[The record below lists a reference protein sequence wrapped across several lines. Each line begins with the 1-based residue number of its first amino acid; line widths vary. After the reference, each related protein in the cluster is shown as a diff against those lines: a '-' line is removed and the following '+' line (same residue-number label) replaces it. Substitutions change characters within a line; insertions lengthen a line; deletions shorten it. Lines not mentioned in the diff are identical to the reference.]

1 MCECLEPFSAPTRE
15 WFRHA
20 FGAPTEAQRE
30 AWPAIRSGRD
40 VLVIAPT
47 GSGKTLAAF
56 LSAIDR
62 LMAAPSAAGGA
73 KPEQGEDGSSSD
85 SGSRSRAAAGR
96 TSGTGRTRGAR
107 RGTALR
113 RGVRILYIS
122 PLKALAVDVA
132 KNLETPLAG
141 IAAQCGSMGLP
152 APAIRV
158 ATRSG
163 DTTPKERRAITTHPP
178 DILVT
183 TPESLYLMLTSQAR
197 RILKTVDTVI
207 VDEVHALAGTKRGA
221 HLALSLERLDDLIAH
236 AKGHAGDKPGTASD
250 ATDDGRGGEASGPAV
265 CVRAQRIG
273 LSATVNP
280 PAEAALFLGGAH
292 PVTIVDSGSR
302 PAMSLNVVEPLADM
316 RDLQS
321 ANVPSRAGGVD
332 AEGRAAPPISGV
344 TPAMRRLAERRG
356 LVGGETGGAADA
368 HGGAPRPAGA
378 ATSTA
383 DSRAI
388 VGAAGDGATGSIW
401 PAVERSVLDEIL
413 AHRTTLVF
421 VNSRGLA
428 EKLTARLNDLYA
440 ERRGSGAG
448 GGEVGAAH
456 AAAGAWVATSLSP
469 MPIPSSPEGR
479 EGFAAHYDAVVG
491 GTTQLVG
498 SHGPD
503 DVIAMAHHGSVSKDR
518 RKQIEERLKRGEL
531 RCVVATSSLELGIDM
546 GSVDLVIQIAPPL
559 SVASGLQR
567 VGRADHHVG
576 GVSHALFYPLT
587 REQII
592 GVAAGIESMRAG
604 AIEPLAM
611 PRNPLDILAQ
621 QTVAAAAMDD
631 LDPDVW
637 FATVRRAAPFAA
649 LDRGMFDAVLGMLT
663 GAYDTEE
670 FSAFRPPLMWNHDVN
685 RVAAR
690 PGAQR
695 LAVTSGGTIPDRGLY
710 TVVLPEADAGKGRRR
725 VGELDEEM
733 VYESRV
739 GDIITLGTSTWR
751 IEEIT
756 RDRVVVTPA
765 PGRTARLPF
774 WHGEESGRDAGFGR
788 AKGRFVRETAAGLVD
803 AEAVVGLA
811 EDDAD
816 REPAGGDSA
825 GRNGAAGTSQTSRN
839 HASEPGRGKTYG
851 SRRPHFT
858 PAILRRL
865 HEDGLDG
872 NAIDNLAR
880 LLAEQQAATGV
891 VPSDM
896 TIVIERCPDEE
907 GDLRVIVHSPYGR
920 RVHEPW
926 SMAVTARMRQ
936 RYGFDGQAYA
946 ADDGIVLRIPDGVG
960 AIDIRGL
967 LLFEPDELRR
977 LIETQVG
984 ESVLYAAKFRE
995 CAARSLYLPRTE
1007 PGRRVPLWQQRLRAA
1022 QLLAAAR
1029 TRRNFPLL
1037 LETARECLQDVY
1049 DLDALRDLMERL
1061 RAGTI
1066 ALADATTET
1075 PSPFA
1080 ENLLFGFVGSVMYQY
1095 DVPQAERNAGL
1106 LSMDPDVLE
1115 KLLGDTDM
1123 STVLDAQVV
1132 AEVSQELAARTFWN
1146 ELDAAD
1152 VAGRVT
1158 RYAKTHGP
1166 FTADRMIAD
1175 LGIDAE
1181 TAVRTLDELHAR
1193 GEVMRGRFV
1202 ATTNDGDDGVAGG
1215 GDGEGVGTDAR
1226 VGDGTVQWLHKDVFR
1241 RIRARSLAKARE
1253 AVKPVAPGIYQ
1264 AFLLDRQGVGP
1275 VGGERYHGVDGLM
1288 RVIEQL
1294 EGVALPAAVW
1304 ESSVFPA
1311 RVADYAPPMLDELLA
1326 GGEIVWVGSKTG
1338 ATDAR
1343 EPGLIAFHPADSMLL
1358 AEGGTT
1364 AQTEQSDES
1373 GRAGENG
1380 RPGGTGQTADRGRGE
1395 YGRTMPQAILDVLAS
1410 GGAYHASQLG
1420 AMVRERRRLPETVPG
1435 AGIGADVASPS
1446 AADGLPDGQP
1456 AEIVDPD
1463 TGEILEESAGE
1474 VRGAGGAAVPGH
1486 GESAS
1491 GDQWGQ
1497 DDWDWS
1503 QRQFEEALWSL
1514 VWQGEVTNGSFMPV
1528 RALCAGTRT
1537 VRTPAR
1543 ASRRRIRIQTQTPMT
1558 LSGLW
1563 SRVEGGMGG
1572 PAMDTSTEP
1581 MNAGPVVGRNAGP
1594 GNGLPQTGSAG
1605 AGGIAVAPER
1615 RAIEQVEILLDRYG
1629 VVAQPLVDKE
1639 GVSGGFS
1646 ALYPVL
1652 KRMEEHGRLVR
1663 GMFVTGFGAAQFA
1676 EHDTVD
1682 ALREATGHMRSP
1694 VALSV
1699 LDPANLYGSA
1709 LRWPGVP
1716 HGAGK
1721 PTRREGGLV
1730 VIAAGETVAYATPK
1744 SKHLTVF
1751 ADEAVNGFD
1760 AANGADAV
1768 PGADAGGGISTE
1780 AGDDRLRLGLTE
1792 LAYALRRC
1800 GPGTVTFA
1808 DVNGAALNAR
1818 SPYARV
1824 LHQAGFTPVPQG
1836 MRLY

>member
-1 MCECLEPFSAPTRE
+1 MSRVGPSRPRTIIEHMCESLASFSNPTRE

-20 FGAPTEAQRE
+20 FGTPTEAQRE
-30 AWPAIRSGRD
+30 AWPVIHSGANT
-40 VLVIAPT
+40 LVIAPT
-47 GSGKTLAAF
+47 GSGKTLCAF

-62 LMAAPSAAGGA
+62 LMTDGADIAAGA
-73 KPEQGEDGSSSD
+73 
-85 SGSRSRAAAGR
+85 SGKRP
-96 TSGTGRTRGAR
+96 
-107 RGTALR
+107 
-113 RGVRILYIS
+113 RGVRVLYIS

-132 KNLETPLAG
+132 KNLEAPLAG
-141 IAAQCGSMGLP
+141 IARQCEAMGLA
-152 APAIRV
+152 APSISV

-163 DTTPKERRAITTHPP
+163 DTTPKERRAIATHPP

-207 VDEVHALAGTKRGA
+207 IDEVHALAGTKRGA
-221 HLALSLERLDDLIAH
+221 HLALSLERLDGL
-236 AKGHAGDKPGTASD
+236 AGAD
-250 ATDDGRGGEASGPAV
+250 AP
-265 CVRAQRIG
+265 RAQRIG

-280 PAEAALFLGGAH
+280 PAEAAAFLGGAR
-292 PVTIVDSGSR
+292 PVTIVDPGSR
-302 PAMSLNVVEPLADM
+302 PALSLKVVEPLADM

-321 ANVPSRAGGVD
+321 ANVPRRAGGVD
-332 AEGRAAPPISGV
+332 GSAAGAAPHISGV

-356 LVGGETGGAADA
+356 LAAGGTADGAVPRPTGGTMPS
-368 HGGAPRPAGA
+368 GGSVRAGG
-378 ATSTA
+378 SGA
-383 DSRAI
+383 DSRAMT
-388 VGAAGDGATGSIW
+388 GAAGDGTRGSASGSIW
-401 PAVERSVLDEIL
+401 PVVEASVLDEIL

-448 GGEVGAAH
+448 GGESGVAGGAAD
-456 AAAGAWVATSLSP
+456 AWSAPS
-469 MPIPSSPEGR
+469 PIPPSSIPASPEGR

-546 GSVDLVIQIAPPL
+546 GSVDLVIQISPPL

-631 LDPDVW
+631 LDPDMW

-649 LDRGMFDAVLGMLT
+649 LDRSMFDAVLGMLT

-788 AKGRFVRETAAGLVD
+788 AKGRFIREAAAGLVD
-803 AEAVVGLA
+803 AEAFGGTA
-811 EDDAD
+811 GDDAPGGVAAGG
-816 REPAGGDSA
+816 EPAGWS
-825 GRNGAAGTSQTSRN
+825 
-839 HASEPGRGKTYG
+839 HAEQGEDGETYG
-851 SRRPHFT
+851 GRRPHFT

-872 NAIDNLAR
+872 NAIGNLAR

-891 VPSDM
+891 VPSDT

-926 SMAVTARMRQ
+926 SMAVTARLRQ

-960 AIDIRGL
+960 AIDIREL

-984 ESVLYAAKFRE
+984 QSVLYAAKFRE

-1007 PGRRVPLWQQRLRAA
+1007 PGRRVPLWQQRLRAS

-1049 DLDALRDLMERL
+1049 DLDALRDLMQRL

-1066 ALADATTET
+1066 ALAEATTET

-1095 DVPQAERNAGL
+1095 DVPQAERSASL

-1115 KLLGDTDM
+1115 KLLGGTDM

-1132 AEVSQELAARTFWN
+1132 AEVAHELAARTFWN

-1152 VAGRVT
+1152 VTGRVT

-1193 GEVMRGRFV
+1193 GEVMRGRFI
-1202 ATTNDGDDGVAGG
+1202 ATTDDGHAGAGARVVG
-1215 GDGEGVGTDAR
+1215 GDCVGAR
-1226 VGDGTVQWLHKDVFR
+1226 VGGGGGPDDSGNGTADSPAGDSTVQWLHKDVFR
-1241 RIRARSLAKARE
+1241 RIRSRSLVKARE
-1253 AVKPVAPGIYQ
+1253 AVKPVAPGVYQ

-1275 VGGERYHGVDGLM
+1275 VGGERYHGADGLM

-1304 ESSVFPA
+1304 ESAVFPA
-1311 RVADYAPPMLDELLA
+1311 RVADYAPSMLDELLA
-1326 GGEIVWVGSKTG
+1326 GGEIMWVGSKTG

-1343 EPGLIAFHPADSMLL
+1343 EPGLITFHPADSVLL
-1358 AEGGTT
+1358 AGAGMT
-1364 AQTEQSDES
+1364 AQTGWPDETD
-1373 GRAGENG
+1373 RPGENG
-1380 RPGGTGQTADRGRGE
+1380 RPSGTGRATDRNRGE
-1395 YGRTMPQAILDVLAS
+1395 CGRTMPQAILDALAT
-1410 GGAYHASQLG
+1410 GGAYHASQL
-1420 AMVRERRRLPETVPG
+1420 AALVRERRRLPETLPG
-1435 AGIGADVASPS
+1435 AGAGAAS
-1446 AADGLPDGQP
+1446 AADDLPDGQA

-1463 TGEILEESAGE
+1463 TGEILETDAGE
-1474 VRGAGGAAVPGH
+1474 VHGAGGAVVPGH
-1486 GESAS
+1486 G
-1491 GDQWGQ
+1491 GPTPGNRWGQ
-1497 DDWDWS
+1497 DDWS
-1503 QRQFEEALWSL
+1503 QQQFEEALWSL

-1543 ASRRRIRIQTQTPMT
+1543 ASRRRIRIQTNTPMT

-1563 SRVEGGMGG
+1563 SRVEGSMGG
-1572 PAMDTSTEP
+1572 PA
-1581 MNAGPVVGRNAGP
+1581 AGASSESADIGLGAGLSA
-1594 GNGLPQTGSAG
+1594 GQRTGSPQTGSAG
-1605 AGGIAVAPER
+1605 VGEITVTPEQ

-1639 GVSGGFS
+1639 GVPGGFS

-1676 EHDTVD
+1676 EHGTVD
-1682 ALREATGHMRSP
+1682 ALREATEHMRSP

-1730 VIAAGETVAYATPK
+1730 VIAAGEAVVYATPK

-1751 ADEAVNGFD
+1751 EGE
-1760 AANGADAV
+1760 AANGADTGLGADAV
-1768 PGADAGGGISTE
+1768 PGVDAGGGLDAE
-1780 AGDDRLRLGLTE
+1780 AGSDRLRLGLTE